1 MVNSVNNGNGPR
13 VQPQAGGT
21 EKGSIAETITKAVS
35 LSQLRVSLGELRDI
49 PVHDRSL
56 GGKTADFMR
65 ALSLGPDAL
74 SSGEARQEKTSVG
87 ARLRLEAL
95 DRTPLSRDHAA
106 MLDEI
111 LGSIVGRRP
120 R

>member
-1 MVNSVNNGNGPR
+1 MVNSVNTGGGPQ
-13 VQPQAGGT
+13 VQPNAGGT
-21 EKGSIAETITKAVS
+21 EKRSVAETITKAVS
-35 LSQLRVSLGELRDI
+35 LSQLRVAVGELRDI
-49 PVHDRSL
+49 PVPDRSL
-56 GGKTADFMR
+56 GGKAADFMR

-74 SSGEARQEKTSVG
+74 SSGEIRQEKTSVG

-95 DRTPLSRDHAA
+95 DRTPLSRDDTA